1 MTPMH
6 MLTNTQNVAIN
17 EVLFFPV
24 FISILVNLALS
35 EDYTQAIIVLKSALA
50 SPFLLKILFFSKK
63 ATI

>member
-1 MTPMH
+1 MH

-35 EDYTQAIIVLKSALA
+35 GDYTQAILVLNSALA
-50 SPFLLKILFFSKK
+50 SPFFIKDFIFSKK